1 MCSGFISMFSFSCA
15 KVINES
21 IKEDLLQG
29 PKLEEDLIR
38 CAEYVL
44 KINKECSTN
53 PYEAK
58 QPNPSDFCSY
68 SGYSKASASLQSFVL
83 HIDSKIVP
91 CPKA

>member
-29 PKLEEDLIR
+29 LKLEEDLIR

-58 QPNPSDFCSY
+58 QPNPSDFCRVILVIR
-68 SGYSKASASLQSFVL
+68 KLLLHFSLLF
-83 HIDSKIVP
+83 
-91 CPKA
+91 CT